1 MKTLIKKSLTV
12 MLLLFSGCSS
22 YQYYA
27 IQSNNITF
35 SKYRT
40 FAWLPTIDTA
50 KNDGYT
56 DVADGHIK
64 DAVTAK
70 LENIGLILNSARP
83 DLLVRYQKMV
93 KNKTKVYD
101 EPQYIYIYN
110 GFYPGDIRYRHGRYY
125 YYNYASPFPVYMGS
139 EIVRVPYQEGTLVI
153 DLIDRREKRVIWRG
167 YGIGEITD
175 PETSI
180 KDIPE
185 VVNGILDK
193 LPIKPITK

>member
-1 MKTLIKKSLTV
+1 MKTLIKKSLTI
-12 MLLLFSGCSS
+12 MLLLFTGCSS

-40 FAWLPTIDTA
+40 FAWLPTIDTV

-56 DVADGHIK
+56 DIADERIK
-64 DAVTAK
+64 DAVTSK
-70 LENIGLILNSARP
+70 LENIGLVLKAAHP
-83 DLLVRYQKMV
+83 DLLVRYQRLV

-125 YYNYASPFPVYMGS
+125 YYNYTAPFPVYMGS
-139 EIVRVPYQEGTLVI
+139 EIVHVPYKEGTLII

-167 YGIGEITD
+167 YGVGEITD

-180 KDIPE
+180 NDIPE
-185 VVNGILDK
+185 VVNGIIDK
-193 LPIKPITK
+193 LPIKPVEK